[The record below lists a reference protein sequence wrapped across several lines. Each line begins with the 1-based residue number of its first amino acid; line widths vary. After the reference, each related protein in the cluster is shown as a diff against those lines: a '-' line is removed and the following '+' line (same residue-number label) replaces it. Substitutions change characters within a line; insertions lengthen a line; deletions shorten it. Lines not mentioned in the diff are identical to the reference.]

1 VPIRENIDRLARF
14 STILVSPLKSGK
26 KANPKAAFNL
36 VQLHLS
42 EHVKISLLGFTVDTI
57 LSPNIIIKLPISMD
71 ATEA

>member
-1 VPIRENIDRLARF
+1 MP
-14 STILVSPLKSGK
+14 
-26 KANPKAAFNL
+26 NL

-57 LSPNIIIKLPISMD
+57 LNSNIIIKLPISMD